1 MIFRFP
7 RKKKL
12 RDFDRFRSCHFRD
25 TNVTK
30 MSQTCHENNRSEN
43 DEFSFFMEIREIHRY
58 RSC

>member
-1 MIFRFP
+1 MNFAFFHEKICEIHCYRA
-7 RKKKL
+7 
-12 RDFDRFRSCHFRD
+12 CHFRD